1 MRILVVEDDKGV
13 GKLVSEDLS
22 DQGYAVDWAQDG
34 DEAYSLLQ
42 SFPYDLLVLDVM
54 LPGQDGF
61 TLTRELRARKK
72 SLPILMLTALDGL
85 EDRVKGL
92 QLGADDYLVKPFHLV
107 ELRARVH
114 ALLRRALGDGSNQVT
129 VGRCVLDRSQ
139 RRAWFGGDELHLS
152 GTEYALLE
160 FLVLHPEGYFNR
172 DELLEHAWPGE
183 TSVDPRTVDTYIRYL
198 RRKLSDDAIE
208 TRRGLGYRLLG

>member
-1 MRILVVEDDKGV
+1 
-13 GKLVSEDLS
+13 
-22 DQGYAVDWAQDG
+22 
-34 DEAYSLLQ
+34 
-42 SFPYDLLVLDVM
+42 M

-139 RRAWFGGDELHLS
+139 RRVWFGGDELHLS

-183 TSVDPRTVDTYIRYL
+183 TSVDPAHRGHLHSLPAPQAV
-198 RRKLSDDAIE
+198 RRRHRDPPRPRLPAAGL
-208 TRRGLGYRLLG
+208 TRFN